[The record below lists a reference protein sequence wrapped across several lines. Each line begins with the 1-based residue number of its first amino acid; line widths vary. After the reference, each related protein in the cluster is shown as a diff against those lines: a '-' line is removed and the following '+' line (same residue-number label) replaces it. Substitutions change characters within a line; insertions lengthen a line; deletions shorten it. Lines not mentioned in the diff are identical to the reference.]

1 MGPDGPGGRVVGK
14 NVRAA
19 ARFLATYG
27 RLPQE
32 FSPETALGL
41 YSQISAIEAARALE
55 IAKGI
60 GIALGSG
67 NALASA
73 VFETTGSAAL
83 AHRIDVQ
90 EIRRKAQDGD

>member
-1 MGPDGPGGRVVGK
+1 MGPHGPGGRVVGK

-32 FSPETALGL
+32 FTPETALGL
-41 YSQISAIEAARALE
+41 YGQITAIEAARALE
-55 IAKGI
+55 IARGI
-60 GIALGSG
+60 GIAFGSG
-67 NALASA
+67 KALAAA